1 MIGKYNE
8 CQGWSIGCWGRGSMY
23 NPDSSSDPTSNQA
36 IAKSK
41 KETQRQKETQKQ
53 FNEEK
58 KGLHVYKKSQDG
70 IIKAE

>member
-36 IAKSK
+36 IAKVKSKSKSK
-41 KETQRQKETQKQ
+41 KTETQKQ
-53 FNEEK
+53 FNEKQERL
-58 KGLHVYKKSQDG
+58 GR
-70 IIKAE
+70 I

>member
-36 IAKSK
+36 IAKVKSKSK
-41 KETQRQKETQKQ
+41 KTKTQKQ
-53 FNEEK
+53 FNEKQER
-58 KGLHVYKKSQDG
+58 LAR
-70 IIKAE
+70 I

>member
-36 IAKSK
+36 IAKVKSKSQSK
-41 KETQRQKETQKQ
+41 KTKTQKQ
-53 FNEEK
+53 FNEKQER
-58 KGLHVYKKSQDG
+58 LAR
-70 IIKAE
+70 I